1 MFKKLILAA
10 HFSLLLVVG
19 GVCSAASLEKAIEAY
34 EFEEYGDAFKWLKP
48 WASDGEAEA
57 QYRLGIMYEKGY
69 GVDTSSRKALKWYRL
84 AAAQGHRASK
94 RRLKNLRQSTITAAG
109 SESVATQWYQDLAEE
124 GDPDAQY
131 NLGFMHETGW
141 STPVDEGEAARWYEK
156 AAKKGILKAR
166 FRLGMMYLVG
176 AGVKRSEIQGE
187 KWLKL
192 AAKDDHELAS
202 IIKEELLEAED
213 VIRINIDLKKII
225 NKVRQTSIKNEKK
238 AEAIILNAVN
248 TAQKKADK
256 EEAKKKQRLAKIQ
269 GIKSATSQN
278 IISDDE
284 LLGAGGEKTLRWYQ
298 VKAERGLPEAQFMLG
313 QFYEYGQRVKKSLA
327 EAVDWYTLA
336 AEQGHS
342 EAQYNLGMWYANG
355 IFVQQDEELA
365 SRYLT
370 SAAKNGHKKSNKFL
384 ERTTAGKLVDNQE
397 SIAVWWLQKFALQ
410 GSADASF
417 RLGYL
422 YEFGRGVAMNLG
434 LAKRLYAV
442 AAKSGHK
449 AAIKRLGLVG
459 TGRPISTGSVKP
471 PIKKTTS
478 KKPAQPL
485 KASGASDTA
494 SKSDELMANLS
505 IENLK
510 KSSMLWY
517 GLVSLIIIAPI
528 FGFFMVIKR
537 EKVKDPDAF

>member
-10 HFSLLLVVG
+10 HFSLLLIVG

-34 EFEEYGDAFKWLKP
+34 EFEEYDNAYKWLKP

-57 QYRLGIMYEKGY
+57 QYLLGNMYEHGY
-69 GVDTSSRKALKWYRL
+69 GIDASPRNALKWYRL
-84 AAAQGHRASK
+84 AAGQGHRASK
-94 RRLKNLRQSTITAAG
+94 RRLKNLRKSTTTAVG

-124 GDPDAQY
+124 GDPEAQY
-131 NLGFMHETGW
+131 NLGFLHETGW
-141 STPVDEGEAARWYEK
+141 STPVDEVEAARWYEK
-156 AAKKGILKAR
+156 AAEKGILKAR

-176 AGVKRSEIQGE
+176 AGVKQSEIQGE

-192 AAKDDHELAS
+192 AARDDHELAS
-202 IIKEELLEAED
+202 VIREELLEAED
-213 VIRINIDLKKII
+213 VIKINLDLEKII
-225 NKVRQTSIKNEKK
+225 NKVRKTSIKNEKK
-238 AEAIILNAVN
+238 AETIVLNAVN
-248 TAQKKADK
+248 TAQKKVDK
-256 EEAKKKQRLAKIQ
+256 ENAKKKRRLAKIQ
-269 GIKSATSQN
+269 SIESATGQK

-298 VKAERGLPEAQFMLG
+298 VKAERGLPEAQFKLG
-313 QFYEYGQRVKKSLA
+313 QFHEYGRGVKKSLA
-327 EAVDWYTLA
+327 EAVNWYTLA
-336 AEQGHS
+336 AEQGHT
-342 EAQYNLGMWYANG
+342 EAQYNLGIWYANG
-355 IFVQQDEELA
+355 IFVSQDEVLA
-365 SRYLT
+365 ARYLT
-370 SAAKNGHKKSNKFL
+370 SAAKKGHKKSNKFL
-384 ERTTAGKLVDNQE
+384 ERTKAGNLVDNQE

-410 GSADASF
+410 GSAGASF

-422 YEFGRGVAMNLG
+422 YEFGRGVAMNLD
-434 LAKRLYAV
+434 LAKRLYAI

-459 TGRPISTGSVKP
+459 TGRPIATGSVAKKP
-471 PIKKTTS
+471 VIQ
-478 KKPAQPL
+478 KPAQSL
-485 KASGASDTA
+485 KASKAPDIV
-494 SKSDELMANLS
+494 SKSDKLMDNLS